1 MAAKVA
7 KLIVEKKA
15 SKKEREK
22 EILFRLTEYYISTC
36 KPVGSNTLKEVG
48 FLDLSSATIRNY
60 FQELEEDGF
69 LQQLHTSGGRIPT
82 DKAYTLYAQECQN
95 TLKDSEKVFRCS
107 LPLEIDDTS
116 ELTKQLSSVAE
127 ELSKETKCAAFLCGP
142 RFDQDYITDMK
153 IINIDSERYVLILLS
168 HFGSVHTEL
177 LRTAKKLSHHGLNR
191 FERYFQLRLRGQV
204 IEKDLLSDDDRD
216 IANEFYQ
223 EALTRYLIKSS
234 SFTQEDV
241 LRTGFSKLLYYPEM
255 QDAEALVSSLS
266 LFENQ
271 HALRLLLLDTT
282 KSMHT
287 KIWIG
292 NNLSVFL
299 HTKPNCAVLATPYK
313 IGQKGAG
320 ACGIIGPMRIP
331 YKQILG
337 ILEGASKKLSDFF
350 TKALLKHKI
359 AYKTFF
365 TTPPE
370 LDVQKRE
377 LLKAPSDISLL
388 EDKR

>member
-1 MAAKVA
+1 MAAKIA
-7 KLIVEKKA
+7 KQIVEKKA
-15 SKKEREK
+15 SKKERER
-22 EILFRLTEYYISTC
+22 EILFRLVEYYITTC

-60 FQELEEDGF
+60 FQELEEEGYL
-69 LQQLHTSGGRIPT
+69 LQQHTSGGRIPT

-107 LPLEIDDTS
+107 LPSEIDDIS
-116 ELTKQLSSVAE
+116 QLTTQLSLVAE
-127 ELSKETKCAAFLCGP
+127 ELSVHTKCAAFICGP

-153 IINIDSERYVLILLS
+153 VIKVDQERYILILLS

-177 LRTAKKLSHHGLNR
+177 LRTYKKLSHHGLAR

-204 IEKDLLSDDDRD
+204 IERDLLTDEDLE

-241 LRTGFSKLLYYPEM
+241 LRTGFSKLLQYPEM
-255 QDAEALVSSLS
+255 QDAEALVTSLS

-282 KSMHT
+282 KSMHA

-292 NNLSVFL
+292 SNLNVFL
-299 HTKPNCAVLATPYK
+299 HSKPNCAVLAVPYK
-313 IGQKGAG
+313 IGQKGVG
-320 ACGIIGPMRIP
+320 ACGVIGPMRIP
-331 YKQILG
+331 YRSILG
-337 ILEGASKKLSDFF
+337 TLEGASLKLSDFF

-370 LDVQKRE
+370 LDVAQRQ
-377 LLKAPSDISLL
+377 LLEGPCDISLL